1 MAQIYNTYGNQIWIS
16 GSERFMIFL
25 GLGGNL
31 DCETYG
37 SPRRTC
43 GAAIE
48 ILARRSIKIVSHSK
62 WYESAPV
69 PISDQPWFINGVV
82 GIETQLSPEK
92 LVKTVLDVEAEL
104 GRRRS
109 VPNAART
116 IDIDV
121 LAYHDVIISGSDHDA
136 ASDVEVPHPRM
147 HSRAFVMLP
156 LADIAPD
163 WAHPNSG
170 THIRDLISALPKGQ
184 VCQQV
189 PDGEGL
195 SGTEWQP
202 EGA

>member
-1 MAQIYNTYGNQIWIS
+1 
-16 GSERFMIFL
+16 MIFL

-31 DCETYG
+31 NCETYG

-43 GAAIE
+43 GAALE
-48 ILARRSIKIVSHSK
+48 ILTRRNIKIISHSR

-82 GIETQLSPEK
+82 GIETALSPYD
-92 LVKTVLDVEAEL
+92 LVKTVLDVESEL

-121 LAYHDVIISGSDHDA
+121 LAYHEMIIPGSDYNA
-136 ASDVEVPHPRM
+136 TSDVEVPHPRM
-147 HSRAFVMLP
+147 HARAFVMLP

-163 WAHPNSG
+163 WIHPNAG
-170 THIRDLISALPKGQ
+170 THIRDLINALPKDQ
-184 VCQQV
+184 VCRPI
-189 PDGEGL
+189 PDAEGL

-202 EGA
+202 EAA

>member
-1 MAQIYNTYGNQIWIS
+1 
-16 GSERFMIFL
+16 MIFL

-43 GAAIE
+43 GAALE
-48 ILARRSIKIVSHSK
+48 ILQRRGIQIVAHSR
-62 WYESAPV
+62 WFESAPV

-82 GIETQLSPEK
+82 GIETTQPPHD
-92 LVKTVLDVEAEL
+92 LVKTVLDVETEL

-109 VPNAART
+109 IPNAART

-121 LAYHDVIISGSDHDA
+121 LAYGDQIISACDQADTK
-136 ASDVEVPHPRM
+136 SDVEIPHPRM
-147 HSRAFVMLP
+147 NSRAFVMLP

-163 WAHPNSG
+163 WVHPKSG
-170 THIRDLISALPKGQ
+170 VHMRDLINALPADQ
-184 VCQQV
+184 VCRPI

-202 EGA
+202 EAA

>member
-1 MAQIYNTYGNQIWIS
+1 
-16 GSERFMIFL
+16 MIFL

-31 DCETYG
+31 DCDTYG

-43 GAAIE
+43 GAALELLEQRNIN
-48 ILARRSIKIVSHSK
+48 IVAHSK

-69 PISDQPWFINGVV
+69 PISDQPWFVNGVV
-82 GIETQLSPEK
+82 GVKTTLSPQD
-92 LVKTVLDVEAEL
+92 LVASVLDVEADL

-121 LAYHDVIISGSDHDA
+121 LAYNDQIISGQDQDDT
-136 ASDVEVPHPRM
+136 SDVMIPHPRM
-147 HSRAFVMLP
+147 HLRAFVLLP

-163 WAHPNSG
+163 WVHPRSG
-170 THIRDLISALPKGQ
+170 AYISDLINVLPKDQ
-184 VCQQV
+184 VCK
-189 PDGEGL
+189 PMPNGEGL

-202 EGA
+202 EAA

>member
-1 MAQIYNTYGNQIWIS
+1 
-16 GSERFMIFL
+16 MIFL

-43 GAAIE
+43 GAALE
-48 ILARRSIKIVSHSK
+48 LLAQKNIKVVARSR

-69 PISDQPWFINGVV
+69 PISDQPWFVNGVV
-82 GIETQLSPEK
+82 GIKTALSPDD
-92 LVKTVLDVEAEL
+92 LVSVVLDVESEL

-109 VPNAART
+109 IPNAART

-121 LAYHDVIISGSDHDA
+121 LAYDNLIISNQNPDNT
-136 ASDVEVPHPRM
+136 SDVEIPHPRM
-147 HSRAFVMLP
+147 HLRAFVLLP

-163 WAHPNSG
+163 WVHPRSRV
-170 THIRDLISALPKGQ
+170 HIRDLINDLPKDQ
-184 VCQQV
+184 ICKPI

-202 EGA
+202 EAA

>member
-1 MAQIYNTYGNQIWIS
+1 
-16 GSERFMIFL
+16 MIFL

-43 GAAIE
+43 GAALE
-48 ILARRSIKIVSHSK
+48 ILGRRNVKIIAHSK

-69 PISDQPWFINGVV
+69 PISDQPWFVNGVV
-82 GIETQLSPEK
+82 GIETSLSPEG
-92 LVKTVLDVEAEL
+92 LVRTVLDVEAEL

-121 LAYHDVIISGSDHDA
+121 LAYHDQIISGQG
-136 ASDVEVPHPRM
+136 ASDVEIPHPRM
-147 HSRAFVMLP
+147 HSRAFVLLP

-163 WAHPNSG
+163 WVHPKSSAHISN
-170 THIRDLISALPKGQ
+170 LIQVLPQ
-184 VCQQV
+184 DQICRPI
-189 PDGEGL
+189 PDGQGL

-202 EGA
+202 EAA

>member
-1 MAQIYNTYGNQIWIS
+1 
-16 GSERFMIFL
+16 MIFL

-43 GAAIE
+43 GAALE
-48 ILARRSIKIVSHSK
+48 ILAQKNIKIVAHSK
-62 WYESAPV
+62 WYKSAPV
-69 PISDQPWFINGVV
+69 PISDQPWFVNGVV
-82 GIETQLSPEK
+82 GVTTTLSPQD
-92 LVKTVLDVEAEL
+92 LVAAVLEVELDL

-121 LAYHDVIISGSDHDA
+121 LAYDNQIISDQDQGVS
-136 ASDVEVPHPRM
+136 SDVVIPHPRM
-147 HSRAFVMLP
+147 HLRAFVLLP

-163 WAHPNSG
+163 WIHPRSEEN
-170 THIRDLISALPKGQ
+170 ILDLINTLPQGQ
-184 VCQQV
+184 ICRPM

-195 SGTEWQP
+195 SGTEWHP
-202 EGA
+202 EAA

>member
-1 MAQIYNTYGNQIWIS
+1 
-16 GSERFMIFL
+16 MIFL

-31 DCETYG
+31 NCETYG

-43 GAAIE
+43 GAALE
-48 ILARRSIKIVSHSK
+48 LLARKNIKIVANSR

-69 PISDQPWFINGVV
+69 PISDQPWFVNGVV
-82 GIETQLSPEK
+82 GVETTLSPK
-92 LVKTVLDVEAEL
+92 DLVASVLEVEADL

-109 VPNAART
+109 VPNASRT

-121 LAYHDVIISGSDHDA
+121 LAYDDQIISEHDQSD
-136 ASDVEVPHPRM
+136 ASNVVIPHPRM
-147 HSRAFVMLP
+147 HLRAFVLLP

-163 WAHPNSG
+163 WGHPISG
-170 THIRDLISALPKGQ
+170 AHIRDLINGLPKDQ
-184 VCQQV
+184 VCKPM

-202 EGA
+202 EAA

>member
-1 MAQIYNTYGNQIWIS
+1 
-16 GSERFMIFL
+16 MIFL

-43 GAAIE
+43 GAALE
-48 ILARRSIKIVSHSK
+48 LLAQKNIKVVAHSR

-69 PISDQPWFINGVV
+69 PISDQPWFVNGVV
-82 GIETQLSPEK
+82 GIKTTLSPDD
-92 LVKTVLDVEAEL
+92 LVSVVLDVESEL

-121 LAYHDVIISGSDHDA
+121 LAYDNLIISNQNPDNT
-136 ASDVEVPHPRM
+136 SDVEIPHPRM
-147 HSRAFVMLP
+147 HLRAFVLLP

-163 WAHPNSG
+163 WVHPRSRV
-170 THIRDLISALPKGQ
+170 HINDLINTLPKDQ
-184 VCQQV
+184 VCKPM

-202 EGA
+202 EAA